1 MPGTPE
7 SLLVADHDSIAR
19 GEMVDALRTAGFAVC
34 EADNGGDALA
44 LALARSTPPV
54 AAVLDPML
62 PGLSGYEVCRRLK
75 DDRGDGVAVV
85 FVSGER
91 TESCDRVAGLLIGAD
106 DYLVKPVAADELVTR
121 VRALIARAKRS
132 ATLAASTVT
141 SDEFTARQLE
151 ILELLGTGLGQEQIA
166 EQLFLSPKTVANHI
180 DHILKKLGVHSRAAA
195 VASAYQRGL
204 LELQR

>member
-1 MPGTPE
+1 MPRSPG
-7 SLLVADHDSIAR
+7 SVLVADHDSISR
-19 GEMVDALRTAGFAVC
+19 GEIIDALRVAGFAVC

-44 LALARSTPPV
+44 LARSMPPA

-91 TESCDRVAGLLIGAD
+91 TESCDRVAGLLVGAD

-121 VRALIARAKRS
+121 VRALIARANRS
-132 ATLAASTVT
+132 ASSDDTLGAL
-141 SDEFTARQLE
+141 DEFTARERE
-151 ILELLGTGLGQEQIA
+151 ILQRLGRGLGQDQIA
-166 EQLFLSPKTVANHI
+166 AQLFISPKTVANHM
-180 DHILKKLGVHSRAAA
+180 DHVLKKLGVHSRAQA
-195 VASAYQRGL
+195 VAAAY
-204 LELQR
+204 

>member
-1 MPGTPE
+1 MPGSPE

-19 GEMVDALRTAGFAVC
+19 GEIVDALRMAGFAVC

-44 LALARSTPPV
+44 LARSMPPA

-91 TESCDRVAGLLIGAD
+91 TESCDRVAGLLVGAD

-121 VRALIARAKRS
+121 VRALIARANRS
-132 ATLAASTVT
+132 ASSDDTRGAL
-141 SDEFTARQLE
+141 DEFTARERE
-151 ILELLGTGLGQEQIA
+151 ILQQLGRGLGQDQIA
-166 EQLFLSPKTVANHI
+166 AQLFISPKTVANHM
-180 DHILKKLGVHSRAAA
+180 DHILKKLGVHSRAQA
-195 VASAYQRGL
+195 VAAAYQRGL
-204 LELQR
+204 LEPQVLT

>member
-1 MPGTPE
+1 MPGSPE

-19 GEMVDALRTAGFAVC
+19 GEIVDALRTAGFAVC

-44 LALARSTPPV
+44 LARSMPPA

-91 TESCDRVAGLLIGAD
+91 TESCDRVAGLLVGAD

-121 VRALIARAKRS
+121 VRALIARANRS
-132 ATLAASTVT
+132 ASSDDTRGAL
-141 SDEFTARQLE
+141 DEFTARERE
-151 ILELLGTGLGQEQIA
+151 ILQQLGRGLGQDQIA
-166 EQLFLSPKTVANHI
+166 AQLFISPKTVANHM
-180 DHILKKLGVHSRAAA
+180 DHILKKLGVHSRAQA
-195 VASAYQRGL
+195 VAAAYQRGL
-204 LELQR
+204 LEPQVLT

>member
-1 MPGTPE
+1 MPGSPE
-7 SLLVADHDSIAR
+7 SLLVADHDSVAR
-19 GEMVDALRTAGFAVC
+19 GEIADALRMAGFAVC
-34 EADNGGDALA
+34 EADNGREA
-44 LALARSTPPV
+44 LALARPMPPA

-141 SDEFTARQLE
+141 SDEFTARELE
-151 ILELLGTGLGQEQIA
+151 ILELLGTGLGQAQIA

-195 VASAYQRGL
+195 VAAAYQRGL
-204 LELQR
+204 LEPQVLA